1 MVISIWT
8 LSLCMSFIPIF
19 LGWNMLGQNR
29 TINFDLTNLNSTL
42 SQENI
47 TSTSN
52 ELCILQAN
60 IAFSLISSSL
70 SFYIPLII
78 MIAVYFRIYIVAK
91 RQAKSI
97 AQIQFNSRYYSNTNH
112 HSSASINNNTNPDEI
127 LNDKEINQILLQNG
141 EYKASSE
148 DKSDKSSRI
157 VIVLKSL
164 KNIEKKRTQDNKA
177 VKTVGIIMG

>member
-1 MVISIWT
+1 
-8 LSLCMSFIPIF
+8 
-19 LGWNMLGQNR
+19 MLGQNK
-29 TINFDLTNLNSTL
+29 TTQNSTNSNNL
-42 SQENI
+42 INNSFTQDTYIANV
-47 TSTSN
+47 TTN

-78 MIAVYFRIYIVAK
+78 MIGVYFRIYIVAK

-97 AQIQFNSRYYSNTNH
+97 AQIQYNSRYYNNNHSSNTLNNV
-112 HSSASINNNTNPDEI
+112 SLNNTDEI
-127 LNDKEINQILLQNG
+127 LNDKEIDQILLQNG
-141 EYKASSE
+141 EYKASE

-157 VIVLKSL
+157 VILLKSL

-177 VKTVGIIMG
+177 IKTVGIIMG